1 LGKFSGVA
9 SADEWHPSC
18 SINESGGQR
27 RSNEKEE
34 KKMRNHLFTTLVVGV
49 ALAVSAGAASAKNGG
64 SNNNIDLKA
73 NLNPCC
79 AAASEN
85 NDGSAEYSKQTSNGA
100 TKQERFRTQAK
111 VELPSAALGIVD
123 AATAQAADVRVI
135 LTRNTVDYAEC
146 TLDFDV
152 IAQEL
157 EIEDGQTV
165 LANEAEFAIDI
176 RNQLKKGHLVVRVG
190 KGTCDV
196 DLTTPGVQAGVPV
209 VQSGDIATVT
219 LVDPS
224 EASLAPASRTLDKDF
239 LQGTF

>member
-1 LGKFSGVA
+1 MRS
-9 SADEWHPSC
+9 HPF
-18 SINESGGQR
+18 I
-27 RSNEKEE
+27 
-34 KKMRNHLFTTLVVGV
+34 TLVVGL
-49 ALAVSAGAASAKNGG
+49 ALSAASGGVASAKNGG
-64 SNNNIDLKA
+64 SSTSTEFKA
-73 NLNPCC
+73 NLDACC

-85 NDGSAEYSKQTSNGA
+85 NDGSAEYRKQTNNGA

-135 LTRNTVDYAEC
+135 LTRNNVDYAEC
-146 TLDFDV
+146 ALDFDV
-152 IAQEL
+152 IDQEV

-165 LANEAEFAIDI
+165 IVNEAEFAVDI
-176 RNQLKKGHLVVRVG
+176 RNQLKKGHLVVRGG

-209 VQSGDIATVT
+209 VQSGDTATVT

-224 EASLAPASRTLDKDF
+224 EAALAPAARTLDKDF

>member
-1 LGKFSGVA
+1 
-9 SADEWHPSC
+9 
-18 SINESGGQR
+18 
-27 RSNEKEE
+27 
-34 KKMRNHLFTTLVVGV
+34 MRNHLFTTLVVGL

-64 SNNNIDLKA
+64 SSSSGIDLKA

-85 NDGSAEYSKQTSNGA
+85 NAGSAEYIKQTNKGA

-135 LTRNTVDYAEC
+135 LTRTGTDYAEC

-152 IAQEL
+152 IAQE
-157 EIEDGQTV
+157 IEMEHGQTV
-165 LANEAEFAIDI
+165 LASEAEFAIDI
-176 RNQLKKGHLVVRVG
+176 RNQLKKGQLVVRVG

-196 DLTTPGVQAGVPV
+196 DLATPGVQAGVPV
-209 VQSGDIATVT
+209 VQSGDTATVT